1 MSEREIKL
9 HVEPDRRDR
18 LLDALGRRRM
28 RRSALSAVYF
38 DTPDGL
44 LARHRF
50 ALRLRQEDGRWV
62 QALKG
67 ATGRADERSEH
78 EVVVE
83 TPGGAVPPLDIDRHR
98 QTGVGRRLRTLLK
111 KHGRPPLD
119 ESCRTEVTRQSR
131 LLHAH
136 GAVVEWALDEGEI
149 TSGSRSQPI
158 SELELELKDGDAAGL
173 YAVAHDWE
181 ALHGLWID
189 PVSKSERGALLQ
201 DDAAYRAP
209 TRAGP
214 VPWSAKQAR
223 LMDGATMLRRMVAAC
238 LAQIVPNAGEI
249 ARGSRD
255 PEHVHQLRVGLRRL
269 RSAAQAMKPFA
280 AGLPAGWEAALRPAF
295 DALGEA
301 RDRHVLATSLLPRLR
316 AAGAA
321 VVDAGGP
328 SEEEQARH
336 LQHLVRGA
344 TLQGLLL
351 RLLAF
356 AEVPADAADRP
367 DGKAGAGLERVVSRL
382 RKLARQA
389 TRDAR
394 RFQALSFERQHQVR
408 KRLKRLRYLAE
419 FAAPAF
425 DRDAVR
431 RWFDKVA
438 PAQDALGKHIDLV
451 LAGRR
456 FAGRA
461 PADPDAAFA
470 AGWLRAKSERS
481 AQAARRSLQRLRDV
495 DAFW

>member
-9 HVEPDRRDR
+9 HVEPDRRGR

-38 DTPDGL
+38 DTADGL

-62 QALKG
+62 QTLKG
-67 ATGRADERSEH
+67 ATNRANERSEH

-83 TPGGAVPPLDIDRHR
+83 TPDQALPPLDIDRHR
-98 QTGVGRRLRTLLK
+98 QTGVGRRLRALLK
-111 KHGRPPLD
+111 KHGRPPLA

-131 LLHAH
+131 VLRAH
-136 GAVVEWALDEGEI
+136 GAVVEWALDEGEV
-149 TSGSRSQPI
+149 TSGGRSQPI

-189 PVSKSERGALLQ
+189 PVSKSERGALLK
-201 DDAAYRAP
+201 DEAAFRAP
-209 TRAGP
+209 AKAGP

-223 LMDGATMLRRMVAAC
+223 AMDGATMLRGMVAAC

-249 ARGSRD
+249 ARGSRES
-255 PEHVHQLRVGLRRL
+255 EHVHQLRVGLRRL

-328 SEEEQARH
+328 SEEEARR

-344 TLQGLLL
+344 ALQGLLL

-356 AEVPADAADRP
+356 AEAPGDAADRAGGEP
-367 DGKAGAGLERVVSRL
+367 GAGLERVVSRL
-382 RKLARQA
+382 RKLAREA

-394 RFQALSFERQHQVR
+394 RFETLSFERQHQVR

-419 FAAPAF
+419 FAAPVF

-431 RWFDKVA
+431 RWFDRVA
-438 PAQDALGKHIDLV
+438 PAQDALGEHIDLV
-451 LAGRR
+451 LAARR
-456 FAGRA
+456 FAPRA
-461 PADPDAAFA
+461 AADPDAAFA
-470 AGWLRAKSERS
+470 TGWLRAKSERS
-481 AQAARRSLQRLRDV
+481 ARAARKSLQQLRDV